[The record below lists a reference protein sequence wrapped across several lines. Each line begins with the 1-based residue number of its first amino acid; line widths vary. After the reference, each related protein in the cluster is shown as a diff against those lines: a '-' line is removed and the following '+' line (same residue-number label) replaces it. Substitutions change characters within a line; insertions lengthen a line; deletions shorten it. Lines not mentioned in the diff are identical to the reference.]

1 MRGSSLFYS
10 VFLILIFVVACSTPD
25 ADSRTITITPDRASF
40 DPVAAALDRR
50 CGTLDCHGSRYRNL
64 RMWGQDGMRLGLG
77 DIPGGAQTTTAEIDS
92 MYSAITQ
99 LEPEIM
105 SEVVADHGQNPERLT
120 LIRKARGTEKHA
132 GGAIL
137 IPGDV
142 RDRCLLSW
150 LEGKTDGPACSQALL
165 LP

>member
-1 MRGSSLFYS
+1 MRGSSSFYS
-10 VFLILIFVVACSTPD
+10 VFLILIFAVACSTPD
-25 ADSRTITITPDRASF
+25 ADSRTPTLAPDRAQF
-40 DPVAAALDRR
+40 DPVALALDRR
-50 CGTLDCHGSRYRNL
+50 CGSLDCHGSRYRNL
-64 RMWGQDGMRLGLG
+64 RMWGQDGMRLALG
-77 DIPGGAQTTTAEIDS
+77 DIPGGSQTTTSEIDS
-92 MYSAITQ
+92 MYDAVVQ

-120 LIRKARGTEKHA
+120 LVRKARGTEKHA
-132 GGAIL
+132 GGTIL

-150 LEGKTDGPACSQALL
+150 LEGQTDGPACSQALL

>member
-1 MRGSSLFYS
+1 
-10 VFLILIFVVACSTPD
+10 
-25 ADSRTITITPDRASF
+25 
-40 DPVAAALDRR
+40 
-50 CGTLDCHGSRYRNL
+50 
-64 RMWGQDGMRLGLG
+64 MWGQDGMRLELG
-77 DIPGGAQTTTAEIDS
+77 DIPGGSQTTATEIDS
-92 MYSAITQ
+92 MYSAIIQ

-150 LEGKTDGPACSQALL
+150 LEGATDGPACSQALL